1 MIQAL
6 QNIIRLNCLLHPLQI
21 LINSHL
27 KAFHE
32 ARIKD
37 PMMKITIVVIQFAAS
52 VNTYSVSSSDC
63 LNFPC

>member
-6 QNIIRLNCLLHPLQI
+6 KNIITLSCLLHPLQI
-21 LINSHL
+21 LINSCL
-27 KAFHE
+27 KGFHV

-37 PMMKITIVVIQFAAS
+37 PMMKITIVVIKFAAS
-52 VNTYSVSSSDC
+52 VNTYSISSSDC